1 MSDKPQH
8 KNEETGRLAGFG
20 AGAVT
25 GAGLGA
31 VLLPFPFV
39 GMFVGALV
47 GGELGGKVGERLGPP
62 ILNVVNSLG
71 QGLSSVVQPSQPSQP
86 SQRSSSIPITT
97 PGVEAAPEG
106 DLLSQLE
113 RLGNLRSQGL
123 LTEQEFAAAKA
134 QLLNR

>member
-1 MSDKPQH
+1 MSDKPEH
-8 KNEETGRLAGFG
+8 TNEETGRLAGFG
-20 AGAVT
+20 AGAVV
-25 GAGLGA
+25 GGQLGT
-31 VLLPFPFV
+31 VLIPIPFV
-39 GMFVGALV
+39 GTFTGVLLGGA
-47 GGELGGKVGERLGPP
+47 LGGKVGQRFGPT
-62 ILNVVNSLG
+62 ILNAVDSLG
-71 QGLSSVVQPSQPSQP
+71 QGLSTMVQPSQP